1 VSRSSGLH
9 VTALELPARWNAR
22 DEALAE
28 VHALLG
34 AGPPSDLV
42 VLPELALTG
51 YVSPTLDADVS
62 AFAEPLDGPT
72 VSALSALARR
82 HRTHLVGPLVL
93 REGDGTFNTSLLFG
107 RDGALRA
114 VYKKRH
120 PWVPERWAS
129 AGLSPHPV
137 VDVEGARVTLAIC
150 YDLHFLPAE
159 AARELTLADVLV
171 FTSAWVDDEATRV
184 PLLVALARAHDVAIV
199 NANWG
204 PGVVRIPGQGDSVV
218 IGSKGEIVA
227 RAEAGARVV
236 RARVPLP
243 KDSPDRP

>member
-137 VDVEGARVTLAIC
+137 VDVEGARVTLA
-150 YDLHFLPAE
+150 
-159 AARELTLADVLV
+159 DVLV